1 MELIMTTAIL
11 NTFNERYFRTRFEK
25 KRPYMLY
32 AHCFELEIYNYYE
45 KSLIAILTFQS
56 LLTELV
62 LHVYGGNNKT

>member
-1 MELIMTTAIL
+1 MNDI
-11 NTFNERYFRTRFEK
+11 FVRDSR

-62 LHVYGGNNKT
+62 LHEYGGNNNKT

>member
-1 MELIMTTAIL
+1 
-11 NTFNERYFRTRFEK
+11 
-25 KRPYMLY
+25 MLY

-62 LHVYGGNNKT
+62 LHVYGGNNNKT